1 MNMSP
6 IWLGTETK
14 YWQFYNLKRKEGRK
28 LPAGLP
34 MENNLRCT
42 CGQPRSNNIS
52 FIKTAFKVLFT
63 QLAMS
68 SKWLCINGTIPS
80 FGTKKHLSFRSG
92 QRSQWI
98 SWHVK
103 QTSFKTKWV
112 GKPTDWWRKKK
123 KRKITVTSL
132 PLKPHIA
139 VHDKVH
145 FRSLGRGPDRS
156 PPHPQKCHTNHKRV
170 CLSSFW
176 LSSWPLHIK
185 THQKTS

>member
-68 SKWLCINGTIPS
+68 SKWLCISGTIPS
-80 FGTKKHLSFRSG
+80 FGTRKHLSFRSG

-112 GKPTDWWRKKK
+112 GKPTDWWTKKK
-123 KRKITVTSL
+123 KNNSNITATEATHRSAWQSSFQ
-132 PLKPHIA
+132 KFG
-139 VHDKVH
+139 KGT
-145 FRSLGRGPDRS
+145 RSLS
-156 PPHPQKCHTNHKRV
+156 PPPTEVSHQSQEG
-170 CLSSFW
+170 LS
-176 LSSWPLHIK
+176 
-185 THQKTS
+185 